1 MWLLTITMVYFWSEN
16 KKWNAYFLTAQA
28 LIILL
33 HRKIFWNACIL
44 HVLHACMLRE
54 YNTGGTY
61 LTNPK
66 INFKNEKDVKFSTK
80 KIGEAFV
87 ADSEFSYFEK
97 HYKENMMYDYNCNV
111 KKGCLSLYHKISKKK
126 EHTTPWSLLL
136 KIYPTMN
143 LE

>member
-33 HRKIFWNACIL
+33 HRKLFWNACIL
-44 HVLHACMLRE
+44 HVLHACMLHE

-66 INFKNEKDVKFSTK
+66 INFKNEKMSNLVPKKLERHLLQIVNFHISRSITK
-80 KIGEAFV
+80 KIWCMTTTA
-87 ADSEFSYFEK
+87 
-97 HYKENMMYDYNCNV
+97 M
-111 KKGCLSLYHKISKKK
+111 SKKDACHCITK
-126 EHTTPWSLLL
+126 YQRKRNIQHHGVCYWRYIPQW
-136 KIYPTMN
+136 I
-143 LE
+143 

>member
-80 KIGEAFV
+80 KIGRHLLQIVNFHISRTITKKIWCMTTTAM
-87 ADSEFSYFEK
+87 SEKDACHCITKYQRK
-97 HYKENMMYDYNCNV
+97 RNIQRHGVCYWRY
-111 KKGCLSLYHKISKKK
+111 I
-126 EHTTPWSLLL
+126 PQW
-136 KIYPTMN
+136 I
-143 LE
+143 